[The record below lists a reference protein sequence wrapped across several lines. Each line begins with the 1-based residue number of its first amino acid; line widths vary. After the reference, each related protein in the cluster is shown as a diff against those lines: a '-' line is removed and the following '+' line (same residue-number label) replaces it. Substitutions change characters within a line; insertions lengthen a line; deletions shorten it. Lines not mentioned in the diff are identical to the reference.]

1 MKVLQI
7 SQRKGSDKIAST
19 TADASLADAAA
30 KLSELRIGCL
40 LVLNADGS
48 MAGILSERDIVR
60 TLGVTGGACLTQP
73 VSSVMTSNV
82 VTCSPDDSADSVLGK
97 MTSGRFRHMPVTK
110 DGKLVGLISIG
121 DVVKARIEA
130 LEHDNEAL
138 ESMIRSATA

>member
-7 SQRKGSDKIAST
+7 SQRKGSDEIAST
-19 TADASLADAAA
+19 TADVSLSDAAA

-40 LVLNADGS
+40 LVLNADGGI
-48 MAGILSERDIVR
+48 AGILSERDIVR
-60 TLGVTGGACLTQP
+60 TLGVSGADCLKQP

-82 VTCSPDDSADSVLGK
+82 VTCGPEDSADSVLSR
-97 MTSGRFRHMPVTK
+97 MTSGRFRHMPVTEGSK
-110 DGKLVGLISIG
+110 IVGLISIG